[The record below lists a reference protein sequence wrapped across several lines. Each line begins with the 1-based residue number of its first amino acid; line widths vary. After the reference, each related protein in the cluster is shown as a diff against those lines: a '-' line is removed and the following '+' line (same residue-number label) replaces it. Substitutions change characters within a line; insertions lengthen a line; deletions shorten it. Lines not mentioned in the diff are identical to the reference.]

1 MTLFDWPIKK
11 KFENICVRIYA
22 HLYRFKQDNVGHSIW
37 NKVRYYWEH
46 VERTNWELK
55 KIQHLPPSP
64 KENNWVYGMHV
75 VVLTDLAIVFVTY
88 FGLGYWQGHES
99 WGHSVNYSPIPTN
112 THKQLNSLN
121 WERGYLILTA
131 LGIQYK
137 LVNQKSHFEFIG
149 PLGCT
154 VLKAY
159 VRAQSK
165 FHVMDALLHPIHWVS
180 TNSVLWV
187 DML

>member
-1 MTLFDWPIKK
+1 MLREQI
-11 KFENICVRIYA
+11 EN
-22 HLYRFKQDNVGHSIW
+22 S
-37 NKVRYYWEH
+37 
-46 VERTNWELK
+46 K

-112 THKQLNSLN
+112 THKQFDSLN

-137 LVNQKSHFEFIG
+137 LVNQKSHFEFIC

-154 VLKAY
+154 VLKAH

-165 FHVMDALLHPIHWVS
+165 FHIMGCSTSPNTLRFNQFSALGGHALRSMHRSNTHLS
-180 TNSVLWV
+180 L
-187 DML
+187 